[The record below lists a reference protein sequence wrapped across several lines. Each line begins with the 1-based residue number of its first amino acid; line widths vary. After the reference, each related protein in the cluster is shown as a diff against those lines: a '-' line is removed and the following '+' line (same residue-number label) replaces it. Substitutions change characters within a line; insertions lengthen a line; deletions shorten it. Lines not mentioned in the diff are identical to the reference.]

1 MYHCNNDNNDDNII
15 ISNREVKCAGCG
27 KQFIYSASDQAF
39 FAAKKYAAPA
49 RCAACRTKK
58 ADFFAAQEA
67 EAKLNPQPLQ
77 PKSKGNNSKAK
88 SSSSG
93 RNSGGRS
100 GSGRGRGGRSSS
112 TSSGRGRG
120 GRTSTSTSR

>member
-1 MYHCNNDNNDDNII
+1 M

-49 RCAACRTKK
+49 RCAVCRTKK

-67 EAKLNPQPLQ
+67 DAKLNPQPLR
-77 PKSKGNNSKAK
+77 PKSKGNDSKAK
-88 SSSSG
+88 SSSS
-93 RNSGGRS
+93 RS
-100 GSGRGRGGRSSS
+100 TSSGRGVSGRGGRSSGS
-112 TSSGRGRG
+112 ASGRGRG
-120 GRTSTSTSR
+120 GRTSTSSR